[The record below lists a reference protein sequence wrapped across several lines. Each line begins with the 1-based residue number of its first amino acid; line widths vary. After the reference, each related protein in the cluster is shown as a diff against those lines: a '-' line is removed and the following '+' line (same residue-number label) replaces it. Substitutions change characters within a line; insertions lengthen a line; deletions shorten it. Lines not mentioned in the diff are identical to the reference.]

1 MESHNFQL
9 SAAKDDFE
17 RERRIAA
24 MQEILS
30 YLTGKP
36 TDLLSFSDVSR
47 SLHRAGGSDRGLQD
61 IPVDAIIGS
70 VGRYHEFTRT
80 FLPRQDADI
89 DRWSRVKAAMIGD
102 PFGLPPIEVYQVGEA
117 YFVIDGHHRV
127 SVARQLHMKQIQAH
141 VTEVRTRVPLTTDAT
156 ADELVAKAEY
166 ADFLE
171 RTGLQELFSGIDFTL
186 SIPGLYSKLEEHIRV
201 HRYFMG
207 LDQKREIPID
217 EAIKDWYEKLYS
229 PVVEIIR
236 RRGILRDFPG
246 RTNTDLYLWISEHR
260 YLLEKE
266 LGLHVRSD
274 VAAVDLTKEMSPTPG
289 RIFDRLKQRLMSMAL
304 PKKLEENLQPGEWL
318 QTRKLEKGE
327 RLFAACLVPV
337 SGSEAS
343 WLAVEQALELSH
355 RENTSLN
362 GLHVVTTEENL
373 VGSEAQVIRDK
384 FEQMCHQAGVTGA
397 MVVAQGD
404 IAEEIVTRA
413 PFYDLV
419 VINIAH
425 PPDAQVRS
433 RLTSGLGTIIR
444 RCSCPI
450 LAVTG
455 QTSTLDRILLAYDG
469 SIKAREALYLSAYLA
484 KKWNAYLMV
493 LTSIELGRKPNRT
506 LKYAQDYLTN
516 KGVNAEYAQ
525 KVVSE
530 PGESILEA
538 AKQHGCNLILM
549 GGYGYTPLFEVM
561 LGSSVDVVLRKTEI
575 PVLICQ

>member
-1 MESHNFQL
+1 
-9 SAAKDDFE
+9 
-17 RERRIAA
+17 
-24 MQEILS
+24 
-30 YLTGKP
+30 
-36 TDLLSFSDVSR
+36 
-47 SLHRAGGSDRGLQD
+47 
-61 IPVDAIIGS
+61 
-70 VGRYHEFTRT
+70 
-80 FLPRQDADI
+80 
-89 DRWSRVKAAMIGD
+89 
-102 PFGLPPIEVYQVGEA
+102 
-117 YFVIDGHHRV
+117 
-127 SVARQLHMKQIQAH
+127 
-141 VTEVRTRVPLTTDAT
+141 
-156 ADELVAKAEY
+156 
-166 ADFLE
+166 
-171 RTGLQELFSGIDFTL
+171 
-186 SIPGLYSKLEEHIRV
+186 
-201 HRYFMG
+201 
-207 LDQKREIPID
+207 
-217 EAIKDWYEKLYS
+217 
-229 PVVEIIR
+229 
-236 RRGILRDFPG
+236 
-246 RTNTDLYLWISEHR
+246 
-260 YLLEKE
+260 
-266 LGLHVRSD
+266 

-304 PKKLEENLQPGEWL
+304 PKKLEENLQPGGWL
-318 QTRKLEKGE
+318 QDRKLEKGE
-327 RLFAACLVPV
+327 RLFTDCLVPV
-337 SGSEAS
+337 SGSEVS

-355 RENTSLN
+355 RENISLN

-373 VGSEAQVIRDK
+373 ISSEAQTIRDK

-397 MVVAQGD
+397 MVVARGD
-404 IAEEIVTRA
+404 IAEEIVSRA
-413 PFYDLV
+413 PFNDLV

-469 SIKAREALYLSAYLA
+469 SIKAREALCLSAYLA

-493 LTSIELGRKPNRT
+493 LTSIELGRKTSRT
-506 LKYAQDYLTN
+506 LKHAQDYLTH

>member
-561 LGSSVDVVLRKTEI
+561 LGSSVDVVLRRTEI